1 MKCTF
6 GKYVRYISVAL
17 LLCCGTGAAVC
28 AAPQWE
34 VVNATSDESYVSAAP
49 ERLET
54 TVRGGYLYVTT
65 NRPVN
70 IRLFTILGQLVSS
83 RSLPAGTSRI
93 RLATRGMYILKSENT
108 ARRISF

>member
-1 MKCTF
+1 MKRTF
-6 GKYVRYISVAL
+6 GKYIRYIFVAML
-17 LLCCGTGAAVC
+17 LGCGTVMAVG

-34 VVNATSDESYVSAAP
+34 VVSVTADESSVGAAP

-54 TVRGGYLYVTT
+54 AVRGGYLYVTT